1 MDNKEM
7 EKKELKV
14 EELDKVAGGEYADGL
29 DTCYILGCNNTRFGQ
44 FDFNGSHYEAYRCK
58 KCGHEYFE
66 KNGRRI
72 SPSEYYGALSELKK
86 TY

>member
-1 MDNKEM
+1 MDKKEM
-7 EKKELKV
+7 ESKKMDPES
-14 EELDKVAGGEYADGL
+14 LDQVAGGEYADGL

-66 KNGRRI
+66 KNGKRI
-72 SPSEYYGALSELKK
+72 SPSEYYEALSDVKK
-86 TY
+86 MY